1 MGKMKLL
8 VLERPWFSDNFQVC
22 GVGVRQKKKK
32 KILSEGAFGKQ
43 QYFRDSSLVRFV

>member
-22 GVGVRQKKKK
+22 GVGVRPKKKK
-32 KILSEGAFGKQ
+32 SFQRGLSVN
-43 QYFRDSSLVRFV
+43 SSISGTFHLYALFK

>member
-32 KILSEGAFGKQ
+32 ILSEGAFGKQ
-43 QYFRDSSLVRFV
+43 QYFRDFSLVCFV